1 MSDGLRLANL
11 KKKVKA
17 GSRVMEDGD
26 GEGGMD
32 IGSSPWGGMKEG
44 SVREEG
50 WGDPWS
56 G

>member
-1 MSDGLRLANL
+1 MSNGLRLANL
-11 KKKVKA
+11 KKVKA
-17 GSRVMEDGD
+17 GSRVMEDG
-26 GEGGMD
+26 EVGMD

>member
-1 MSDGLRLANL
+1 MSNGLRLANL
-11 KKKVKA
+11 KKGNA
-17 GSRVMEDGD
+17 GSHVMED

-32 IGSSPWGGMKEG
+32 IVSSPWGGMKEG